1 MMRVLVVE
9 DDVEL
14 AEGISLWL
22 RGEGDRV
29 EVVGDGAAA
38 AERLVHQRFDVAL
51 IDVGLPGQS
60 GYELVRGIRSRRQ
73 NLAVILI
80 TARDALS
87 DRIYGLELGAD
98 DYLAKP
104 FDLGELLA
112 RVRSLLRRRTWE
124 RSQGV
129 EASGAIYAFGDARI
143 DFERCQATMRGDEVK
158 LTRLEFDL
166 LRYFADNPERVLSR
180 QELQEQVWKLANYPN
195 SRMVDNFLMRLRRH
209 FEVDPSAPVHFVS
222 VRGAGY
228 RFVPGPAPTAMTKP

>member
-104 FDLGELLA
+104 FELPELRARMRAVLRRGDHLSEEDLHFGPLWLQVHDYQASLDGVALTLTPREWTLLRTLAAADGRTVAKERLLA
-112 RVRSLLRRRTWE
+112 AASSNALEVYISRLRPRLATAGLVIRSIR
-124 RSQGV
+124 G
-129 EASGAIYAFGDARI
+129 FGY
-143 DFERCQATMRGDEVK
+143 
-158 LTRLEFDL
+158 RLE
-166 LRYFADNPERVLSR
+166 R
-180 QELQEQVWKLANYPN
+180 QPRDTA
-195 SRMVDNFLMRLRRH
+195 
-209 FEVDPSAPVHFVS
+209 AP
-222 VRGAGY
+222 
-228 RFVPGPAPTAMTKP
+228 

>member
-1 MMRVLVVE
+1 MRVLVVE

-104 FDLGELLA
+104 FELPELRARMRAVLRRGDHLSEEDLHFGPLWLQVHDYQASLDGVALTLTPREWTLLRTLAAADGRTVAKERLLA
-112 RVRSLLRRRTWE
+112 AASSNALEVYISRLRPRLATAGLVIRSIR
-124 RSQGV
+124 G
-129 EASGAIYAFGDARI
+129 FGY
-143 DFERCQATMRGDEVK
+143 
-158 LTRLEFDL
+158 RLE
-166 LRYFADNPERVLSR
+166 R
-180 QELQEQVWKLANYPN
+180 QPRDTA
-195 SRMVDNFLMRLRRH
+195 
-209 FEVDPSAPVHFVS
+209 AP
-222 VRGAGY
+222 
-228 RFVPGPAPTAMTKP
+228 